1 MSRAQ
6 RAGSFWKFVLLV
18 AGREYGENVR
28 TKGFIIGLL
37 FFPLMLYAGIR
48 VPRFLEEKATPTRYY
63 CIVDRSND
71 LGEVVRE
78 HVRSTEAKRVE
89 LAKMKWF
96 KATQAQPEDERK
108 PFVEPKARFVE
119 VPLPAGAATDDPDA
133 LKAALKP
140 YLLGDKKID
149 VADKQVELFALV
161 VLPPEI
167 AKTKKGAEFW
177 TINLADSDL
186 REEVESGLGRELR
199 RREFVSAGMQ
209 PDEVKRI
216 SDIEIKVESKN
227 PKKAEGKEE
236 VSTEDRIRQWAP
248 AGFVY
253 LLFVGIMTVAQ
264 MLLNNTVEEK
274 SNRIVEVLL
283 SSVTSTELMTG
294 KLVGIACVGF
304 TMFAS
309 WFTTGACV
317 LLASASPAEG
327 DYARMIF
334 AVIFTPQF
342 IGAFA
347 IYFTMAYLFYASVFI
362 AIGAMCNTLKDAQ
375 NFMGPVVMVMMVP
388 VLVMMFIPRDPNGTL
403 ATVLSWV
410 PLYTPFIML
419 NRIAADP
426 PMFDVIGTGVLTIV
440 STAAMLALAGR
451 IFRVGIL
458 RTGQPPK
465 IVELFRWLRQG
476 A

>member
-1 MSRAQ
+1 MSARQ
-6 RAGSFWKFVLLV
+6 RGGSFWKYVLLV

-37 FFPLMLYAGIR
+37 FFPLMLWAGIR
-48 VPRFLEEKATPTRYY
+48 VPKFLAEKATPTRYY

-71 LGEVVRE
+71 FGEVVRAHIGAQE
-78 HVRSTEAKRVE
+78 TKRVE
-89 LAKMKWF
+89 DEKKKWF
-96 KATQAQPEDERK
+96 ERTLALPEAKRK
-108 PFVEPKARFVE
+108 PFVEPKARWVE
-119 VPLPAGAATDDPDA
+119 VPLPAAAANKDA
-133 LKAALKP
+133 DELNSALKP
-140 YLLGDKKID
+140 YLVGDTKID
-149 VADKQVELFALV
+149 VDGKPSELFALV
-161 VLPPEI
+161 TIPGDI
-167 AKTKKGAEFW
+167 AQRKSGAEFW
-177 TINLADSDL
+177 SINLADDDL
-186 REEVESGLGRELR
+186 KDEVEVGLERELR
-199 RREFVSAGMQ
+199 RREFVAKGME

-216 SDIEIKVESKN
+216 SDIEVLVESKN
-227 PKKAEGKEE
+227 PKKAEGK
-236 VSTEDRIRQWAP
+236 VTTEDKIRQWAP

-309 WFTTGACV
+309 WFTTGAIV
-317 LLASASPAEG
+317 LRLSFGPEVDSI
-327 DYARMIF
+327 ARMIF
-334 AVIFTPQF
+334 TVIFTPQF

-347 IYFTMAYLFYASVFI
+347 VYFTMAYLLYASVFI
-362 AIGAMCNTLKDAQ
+362 AIGAMCNNLKDAQ

-388 VLVMMFIPRDPNGTL
+388 VLTMMFIPKDPNGTL

-410 PLYTPFIML
+410 PIYSPFIML
-419 NRIAADP
+419 NRVAADP
-426 PMFDVIGTGVLTIV
+426 PMFDILGTGALTIAT
-440 STAAMLALAGR
+440 TAAMLILAGR

-465 IVELFRWLRQG
+465 IVELFRWMKQG